1 MKFGSNVD
9 LTLNQLLNQV
19 AQKLSGAPG
28 SPVEAQ
34 LYYDTTLH
42 QYGIWNGTAWVYFSA
57 GAVLSVSAGD
67 ASVLVS
73 PTTGAVVVTSG
84 TLDQI
89 ANLHPAAANW
99 SNNNK
104 KISSVADPTVAQDA
118 ATKAYVDLV
127 AVGLSGKYSVR
138 AATVGTETFTIVAGS
153 VTVINGTTLDGV
165 SPAIGD
171 YLLVKDAPA
180 ASGVGSPGSTQPGNG
195 IYVVTNATTNLTI
208 SRATDMNSG
217 NPSGAYAFVEAG
229 TAQASAGYVV
239 SSPSSAAAF
248 TFGTTAMQWTQFTGA
263 GEISVVAPIVKTGNQ
278 LSLATPTVAQG
289 GTGSTTAAG
298 ARDSTHLGAQTAPTS
313 GSGGV
318 VSAVADGIPTKVMA
332 VIGDG
337 STTSFVITHN
347 LNTRD
352 CVVQVNQAA
361 TPWNEV
367 ITDVA
372 MTSLNT
378 ITVTFAVAP
387 TASQYNVVIIG

>member
-89 ANLHPAAANW
+89 ANLHPPAANW

-298 ARDSTHLGAQTAPTS
+298 ARDNSHLGAQTAPTS

-352 CVVQVNQAA
+352 CVVQINQAA
-361 TPWNEV
+361 TPWSEV
-367 ITDVA
+367 ITDIA